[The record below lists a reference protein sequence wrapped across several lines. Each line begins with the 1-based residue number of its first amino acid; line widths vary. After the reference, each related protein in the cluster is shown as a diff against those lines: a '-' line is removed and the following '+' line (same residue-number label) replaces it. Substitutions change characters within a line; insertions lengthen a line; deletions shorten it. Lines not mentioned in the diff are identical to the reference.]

1 MKAIPTVIVGHQASG
16 KCSLTGKDNT
26 ECFII
31 RVGSGEPKL
40 VGVSRLI
47 EVLRWNCSIK
57 LEQAAAKSTKGQRD
71 DS

>member
-1 MKAIPTVIVGHQASG
+1 MQIIPTAIIGHENSG
-16 KCSLTGKDNT
+16 KCSLTGKDNI
-26 ECFII
+26 ECFVI
-31 RVGSGEPKL
+31 RVGNGDAKL

-57 LEQAAAKSTKGQRD
+57 LEQAAAKNTKGQRD